1 MRIIRCFH
9 PVDQRGRIVK
19 IDAGLKPTT
28 ALDFFK
34 RGKVRAILIGIAVC
48 ILIIFYSYFMADT
61 VKAKITDAQMPKVD
75 GRYMIAT
82 KFHPFLN

>member
-1 MRIIRCFH
+1 
-9 PVDQRGRIVK
+9 
-19 IDAGLKPTT
+19 
-28 ALDFFK
+28 
-34 RGKVRAILIGIAVC
+34 
-48 ILIIFYSYFMADT
+48 MADT